1 METKL
6 LELFTI
12 NSYKIQVKKIKIRL
26 EKLLK
31 RKNNQL
37 YVRWKS
43 YDNSLSSWIDIKDIV
58 I

>member
-31 RKNNQL
+31 RKDNQL